1 MSLSLEHAPVAV
13 VCGGTAGIGLAAA
26 TALLQSGHQ
35 RVMIVGRNH
44 DRAQS
49 AAANLRARYPQACIE
64 AMSSDVSQAQGA
76 EAAMH
81 RCVDLFGRIDTLV
94 SCAGGDPMP
103 RLVHE
108 TALEEIPEIIRSIT
122 SGVLLPLRAA
132 LPHMVASG
140 GGSMISIASDAGKI
154 ATPGEAAIGAAMAA
168 IAMFS
173 RTLALEAKRHK
184 IRVNCLTPSIVQ
196 GTPLYNKLMADP
208 FAGRLFAKA
217 HDRAQL
223 GVVQAEDLADLIV
236 FLASPGAARVT
247 GQTISVTGGIS
258 AA

>member
-1 MSLSLEHAPVAV
+1 
-13 VCGGTAGIGLAAA
+13 
-26 TALLQSGHQ
+26 
-35 RVMIVGRNH
+35 
-44 DRAQS
+44 
-49 AAANLRARYPQACIE
+49 
-64 AMSSDVSQAQGA
+64 
-76 EAAMH
+76 
-81 RCVDLFGRIDTLV
+81 
-94 SCAGGDPMP
+94 MP

-108 TALEEIPEIIRSIT
+108 TSLDEIPEIIRSIT

-140 GGSMISIASDAGKI
+140 GGAMISIASDAGKI

-173 RTLALEAKRHK
+173 RTLALEAKRHQ

-223 GVVQAEDLADLIV
+223 GVVQAEDLAELIV
-236 FLASPGAARVT
+236 FLASPAAARVT